1 MNENKNKYNTK
12 KFVTYLGLLSVA
24 CASAVYLYQAQE
36 NRKEKRNERL
46 NALIAQSEQRAPA
59 STAVVGGGD
68 MASQSVIDPPA
79 AVKMPKLPKNI
90 QELMSLGE
98 RRAKAEA
105 LLATNTVEELI
116 EINAAKKKVAAEK
129 PAESTPPS
137 GAFLLQDEMP
147 VGATV
152 SSNTPMPVG
161 TGIAF
166 NEPKEMDQPG
176 SKLDRLILR
185 YAARVDGRL
194 TAYVS
199 IGESGRMIPALVGK
213 TIDGIKII
221 SLNDR
226 QLCASYGKSSRCI
239 NMVY

>member
-1 MNENKNKYNTK
+1 
-12 KFVTYLGLLSVA
+12 
-24 CASAVYLYQAQE
+24 
-36 NRKEKRNERL
+36 
-46 NALIAQSEQRAPA
+46 
-59 STAVVGGGD
+59 
-68 MASQSVIDPPA
+68 
-79 AVKMPKLPKNI
+79 
-90 QELMSLGE
+90 
-98 RRAKAEA
+98 
-105 LLATNTVEELI
+105 
-116 EINAAKKKVAAEK
+116 
-129 PAESTPPS
+129 
-137 GAFLLQDEMP
+137 MP

-152 SSNTPMPVG
+152 SSSTPMPVG

-226 QLCASYGKSSRCI
+226 QLCARYGKSSRCI